1 MLKRGREDLPLA
13 RSEDLLT
20 EQIGAETIVYDS
32 RSRDA
37 HCLSPVAA
45 VVFARSDGRTS
56 PADLAT
62 IAGDELGERVD
73 VGLVEQALAELEEH
87 DLIVAPPQG
96 DGISRR
102 QFARRT
108 AAAGGAAFALP
119 LVTSVVMPAYGQAIS
134 GCTDT
139 SLSHTDTAFTC
150 GGTIYLM
157 RWNVSSADFCVFDA
171 AVCGVQGSGGC
182 DNYPEDLPTPTTSA
196 CLAGA
201 NAIVGPR
208 HEHHVHRSGRLP
220 ADPIHDQVRQL
231 GPLPYPSSRTPR
243 PRDACRHRLRQL
255 TQGSITG
262 SSSRALSRRRALR
275 QALNAA
281 GSRASSHRGRQR

>member
-20 EQIGAETIVYDS
+20 EQVGEETIVYDS

-37 HCLSPVAA
+37 HCLNPVAA

-87 DLIVAPPQG
+87 DLIVAPPED

-108 AAAGGAAFALP
+108 ALAGGVAFALP
-119 LVTSVVMPAYGQAIS
+119 LVTSVAVPAYGAVVS
-134 GCTDT
+134 GCIDT
-139 SLSHTDTAFTC
+139 SLSHTDAAFTC
-150 GGTIYLM
+150 GSTVHYM
-157 RWNVSSADFCVFDA
+157 RWNVSTGNPCVFDA
-171 AVCGVQGSGGC
+171 AVCGQVGAGGC
-182 DNYPEDLPTPTTSA
+182 SNYPASLPNDTTSA
-196 CLAGA
+196 CLTGA
-201 NAIVGPR
+201 NAVVGPGTGITFT
-208 HEHHVHRSGRLP
+208 VP
-220 ADPIHDQVRQL
+220 A
-231 GPLPYPSSRTPR
+231 G
-243 PRDACRHRLRQL
+243 CQL
-255 TQGSITG
+255 TQYMIKCGNLDPCPTPLLAPLGPGTHVVTG
-262 SSSRALSRRRALR
+262 CPS
-275 QALNAA
+275 
-281 GSRASSHRGRQR
+281 